1 MRAVHVVEALSHTNE
16 ESLIN
21 SFALPRKGLRQRYAR
36 DLLALY
42 QGLAPDADAGAG
54 ADADAGAG
62 AGTDDGGAGEGGAG
76 EGGAGEGASMP
87 TGPGTGAC
95 TGSPHARA
103 SLRGSFL

>member
-1 MRAVHVVEALSHTNE
+1 MHVVEALSHTNE

-54 ADADAGAG
+54 
-62 AGTDDGGAGEGGAG
+62 TDDGGGGEGGAG
-76 EGGAGEGASMP
+76 EGGAGEGVSMP

>member
-1 MRAVHVVEALSHTNE
+1 MHVVEALSHTNE

-42 QGLAPDADAGAG
+42 QGLAPDADA
-54 ADADAGAG
+54 DAG
-62 AGTDDGGAGEGGAG
+62 AGTDDGGGGEGGAG
-76 EGGAGEGASMP
+76 EGVSMP

>member
-1 MRAVHVVEALSHTNE
+1 MHVVEALSHTNE

-42 QGLAPDADAGAG
+42 QGLAPVADAF
-54 ADADAGAG
+54 ADADAG
-62 AGTDDGGAGEGGAG
+62 AGTDDGGGG